1 MPQLQ
6 LIGRLTSTK
15 RISQTTC
22 HTHCYP
28 CFCLTFWDRSLLPN
42 LVTCMVSLI
51 RAQRQSTL
59 RCYQSNMIHVF
70 FPFLL
75 RKQNHRLNWLKK
87 RDTTSNKDCWSE
99 TSSFP
104 RLLSNLFLRF
114 YVIISLF
121 IKKTDKEL
129 SVCLIKTDKT
139 EILRWLTIKT
149 PFVSV
154 NSSQ

>member
-6 LIGRLTSTK
+6 LIG
-15 RISQTTC
+15 Q
-22 HTHCYP
+22 
-28 CFCLTFWDRSLLPN
+28 LTFTKKISHTLLSVLSLDFLKPSPPPQFGH
-42 LVTCMVSLI
+42 LHGFLDQSQW
-51 RAQRQSTL
+51 AQRQSTL
-59 RCYQSNMIHVF
+59 RCYQSNMVYVF
-70 FPFLL
+70 FTFPL

-87 RDTTSNKDCWSE
+87 RNTTSNKDCWSE

-104 RLLSNLFLRF
+104 RLLSNPFLQF

-139 EILRWLTIKT
+139 EILQWLTMKT